1 MKTTIAEIMS
11 KKIETI
17 EESASVQELALK
29 MKDKNISS
37 LMVVDSFGK
46 SKGLV
51 TERDLIRKVCVKDI
65 CTSQVVIKEIM
76 SLPLITINQN
86 ESPSTAIDLMLQ
98 HNIRHLLVVGDK
110 TEVNE
115 PVGILTPRDLTRY
128 QEFTRDNDNKD
139 NLEKI
144 LEYYLNASTLF
155 LDLLN
160 YKYKDETNS

>member
-65 CTSQVVIKEIM
+65 CTSQVIIKEIM

-86 ESPSTAIDLMLQ
+86 ESPSTAIDIMLQ
-98 HNIRHLLVVGDK
+98 YNIRHLVVVDDSMEINK
-110 TEVNE
+110 
-115 PVGILTPRDLTRY
+115 PIGIVTPRDLTRY
-128 QEFTRDNDNKD
+128 QEFTREDTNKD

-144 LEYYLNASTLF
+144 LEYF
-155 LDLLN
+155 I
-160 YKYKDETNS
+160 

>member
-65 CTSQVVIKEIM
+65 CTSQVIRYHL
-76 SLPLITINQN
+76 SLLTKMNHHQQQLI
-86 ESPSTAIDLMLQ
+86 
-98 HNIRHLLVVGDK
+98 
-110 TEVNE
+110 
-115 PVGILTPRDLTRY
+115 
-128 QEFTRDNDNKD
+128 
-139 NLEKI
+139 
-144 LEYYLNASTLF
+144 
-155 LDLLN
+155 
-160 YKYKDETNS
+160 

>member
-17 EESASVQELALK
+17 KESASVQELALK

-37 LMVVDSFGK
+37 LLVVDSFGK

-65 CTSQVVIKEIM
+65 CTSKVIIKEIM
-76 SLPLITINQN
+76 SLPLITINSN
-86 ESPSTAIDLMLQ
+86 ESPSTAIDIMLQ
-98 HNIRHLLVVGDK
+98 HNIRHLLVVDDE
-110 TEVNE
+110 TEINQ
-115 PVGILTPRDLTRY
+115 PIGILTPRDLTRY
-128 QEFTRDNDNKD
+128 QEFTRDDANKD

-144 LEYYLNASTLF
+144 LEYF
-155 LDLLN
+155 I
-160 YKYKDETNS
+160 

>member
-86 ESPSTAIDLMLQ
+86 ESPSKAIDLMLQ

-115 PVGILTPRDLTRY
+115 PVGIVTPRDLTRY
-128 QEFTRDNDNKD
+128 QEFTRDDDNKD

-144 LEYYLNASTLF
+144 LEYF
-155 LDLLN
+155 I
-160 YKYKDETNS
+160 

>member
-17 EESASVQELALK
+17 EESASVQEVALK

-65 CTSQVVIKEIM
+65 CTTQVVIKEVM
-76 SLPLITINQN
+76 SLPLITINPN

-98 HNIRHLLVVGDK
+98 HNIRHLLVVGDD
-110 TEVNE
+110 TEINE
-115 PVGILTPRDLTRY
+115 PVGIVTPRDLTRY
-128 QEFTRDNDNKD
+128 QEFTRDYDNKD
-139 NLEKI
+139 TLEKI
-144 LEYYLNASTLF
+144 LEYF
-155 LDLLN
+155 I
-160 YKYKDETNS
+160 

>member
-17 EESASVQELALK
+17 EESASVQELALR

-37 LMVVDSFGK
+37 LMVVDSLGK

-51 TERDLIRKVCVKDI
+51 TERDLIRKVCVNDI

-98 HNIRHLLVVGDK
+98 HNIRHLLVVSDN
-110 TEVNE
+110 TQINE
-115 PVGILTPRDLTRY
+115 PVGIVTPRDLTRY
-128 QEFTRDNDNKD
+128 QEFTRDYDNKE

-144 LEYYLNASTLF
+144 LEYF
-155 LDLLN
+155 I
-160 YKYKDETNS
+160 

>member
-51 TERDLIRKVCVKDI
+51 TERDLIRKVCVKDV

-76 SLPLITINQN
+76 SLPFITINQN

-98 HNIRHLLVVGDK
+98 HNIRHLLVVGDN
-110 TEVNE
+110 TQINE
-115 PVGILTPRDLTRY
+115 PIGIVTPRDLTRY
-128 QEFTRDNDNKD
+128 QEFTRDDDNKE

-144 LEYYLNASTLF
+144 LEYF
-155 LDLLN
+155 I
-160 YKYKDETNS
+160 